1 MNRACKLPALSRVV
15 ETINSVF
22 AHCFDMS
29 QEMYSSCRNRSQFIR
44 DIKPYY
50 GNGEKPRHGS
60 RLS

>member
-29 QEMYSSCRNRSQFIR
+29 QEMYSSCRNRSRFVR
-44 DIKPYY
+44 DIKAHY
-50 GNGEKPRHGS
+50 GNSDKQRHGF
-60 RLS
+60 RVD